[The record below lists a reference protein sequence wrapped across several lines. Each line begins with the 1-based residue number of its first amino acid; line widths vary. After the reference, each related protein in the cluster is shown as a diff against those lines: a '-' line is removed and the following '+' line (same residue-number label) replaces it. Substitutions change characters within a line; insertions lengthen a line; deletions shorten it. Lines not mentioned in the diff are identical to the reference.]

1 MTVKPEGTSRSSYA
15 ATGQRKSR
23 GLASPLAPVGKEGG
37 RERRIGRGGK
47 EGRVEWREG
56 GEEGWERGREGRWSG
71 LNEGRGKRE
80 GGREAIGA

>member
-1 MTVKPEGTSRSSYA
+1 MKPEGTSRSSYA

-37 RERRIGRGGK
+37 MERRRG
-47 EGRVEWREG
+47 EEG